1 MLYFL
6 HYTVLNFLLFL
17 QALLLSPFSKLA
29 RHRLSATLLTL
40 RYPFF
45 GDRYVQLSD
54 LLTND
59 ELEVHIAPVKA
70 RLHNTTSFE
79 LMAVCSLLKD
89 YRCNTV
95 FEIGTFDGRT
105 TRAMAMNLR
114 DELGKI
120 LTLNLPPATDA
131 VKLVTSADD
140 VQLADKVV
148 SGERF
153 AGTAEEKCIQQLWG
167 DSASFDFSSYYG
179 LMDLVFID
187 GAHSEAYVKNDTYQA
202 IKLIKK
208 SGGIIIWHDA
218 HLFGVVKFL
227 EPWINQ
233 HQHPVYFITGTTLAV
248 AFVQNGT
255 ITDLK
260 NSKASQAKS

>member
-1 MLYFL
+1 
-6 HYTVLNFLLFL
+6 LLFL
-17 QALLLSPFSKLA
+17 KALLQSPFSKLA

-45 GDRYVQLSD
+45 GERYVQLSD

-89 YRCNTV
+89 NGCNTI

-114 DELGKI
+114 DANGKI
-120 LTLNLPPATDA
+120 FTLNLPPATDT
-131 VKLVTSADD
+131 VKLVTSAED
-140 VQLADKVV
+140 VQLADKVT

-153 AGTAEEKCIQQLWG
+153 AGTAQEKSIQQLWG
-167 DSASFDFSSYYG
+167 DSATFDFAPYYG
-179 LMDLVFID
+179 QADLVFID
-187 GAHSEAYVKNDTYQA
+187 GAHSEAYVKNDTAEA

-208 SGGIIIWHDA
+208 TGGVIVWHDA

-227 EPWINQ
+227 EPWIKQ
-233 HQHPVYFITGTTLAV
+233 HHHPVYFITGTTLAAAYV
-248 AFVQNGT
+248 MNGSV
-255 ITDLK
+255 TDLRLR
-260 NSKASQAKS
+260 KSSPGNA